1 MRCNQKMIKA
11 TKKSSFSSMKC
22 SVLVLLIFQGCSG
35 RSCRSWC
42 GIPRRLSGYHH
53 WMGLQRP
60 FPP

>member
-1 MRCNQKMIKA
+1 MIKA